1 MKAIIRIKG
10 QVNVPERADEALKRI
25 RLLKKFACVILKES
39 PNVAG
44 MLNKLTNFTAYG
56 DINEETFKKL
66 VEKRGKKIDKKKSI
80 GNVADFWQGKKKL
93 EDLNLK
99 PFFRLHPP
107 RGGIDTKQN
116 YPKGGLG
123 NHKENIN
130 KLIER
135 ML

>member
-10 QVNVPERADEALKRI
+10 QVNVPDRIDEALKRI
-25 RLLKKFACVILKES
+25 RLMRKFTYVILKDS

-44 MLNKLTNFTAYG
+44 MLKKLNSFTAYG

-66 VEKRGKKIDKKKSI
+66 AEKRGKKIDKNKGI
-80 GNVADFWQGKKKL
+80 GNINDFLQGKKKL
-93 EDLNLK
+93 EEINLK

-107 RGGIDTKQN
+107 RGGADTKQN
-116 YPKGGLG
+116 YPKGILG
-123 NHKENIN
+123 DHKAEIN

>member
-80 GNVADFWQGKKKL
+80 GNVTDFWHGKKNL

-116 YPKGGLG
+116 YPKGVLG